1 MKKKLVIFHPAIAPY
16 RIDFFNSLNEHFEAS
31 FYFEFRN
38 ALEQSFDQE
47 KLRERQTFQSRY
59 LKPGLMGIKNLRL
72 EAWSILRREK
82 PDLVFVSEYNLL
94 GLLVCL
100 YKILCSRQLGIVTV
114 CDDNLVMASGAGV
127 VKRLTRWVMLHI
139 LSGVILVDTKVK
151 SWYERHLPYKARYL
165 FFPIVQDERI
175 FHERLSQS
183 LPYSRELM
191 ERYGLKGKRVVLY
204 VGRFAKV
211 KNLSLLLD
219 AFKVIHDLYA
229 DVALVLVGA
238 GDERNSLEEL
248 SARYQLR
255 DVVVFAGKQEG
266 EALMAHYNLGDIF
279 VLPSTFEPFGT
290 VVNEALLS
298 GCYTL
303 CSSVAG
309 AACLISS
316 ENGACFDPKKR
327 KDLEEALKKAL
338 SRVEPMCDVVVKRNL
353 MVDSY
358 STLMAN
364 LLEQLD
370 S

>member
-72 EAWSILRREK
+72 EVWSILRREK

-100 YKILCSRQLGIVTV
+100 YKILCRRQLGIVTV
-114 CDDNLVMASGAGV
+114 CDDNLAMASGAGV

-175 FHERLSQS
+175 FRERLSQA
-183 LPYSRELM
+183 LPYSRELT

-229 DVALVLVGA
+229 DVVLVLVGA

-309 AACLISS
+309 AACLISP
-316 ENGACFDPKKR
+316 ENGACFDPKNQ

-338 SRVEPMCDVVVKRNL
+338 SRVEPTQDVVVKKNL

-364 LLEQLD
+364 LLKQLD